1 MNDQKHQGW
10 IASLGN
16 GQTVHEH
23 PTDRG
28 ELSAWQQLLQF
39 CSQSNVRIVQMR
51 LQRSGITIT
60 SVYKADGYFQ
70 AYEAKISNVTKST
83 TTYQGIG
90 GVKHGHVFITW
101 INTQGD
107 VFQDV
112 RPLDEVWVHT
122 NQRKEVDIL

>member
-1 MNDQKHQGW
+1 MSDQKHQGW
-10 IASLGN
+10 IASLSN

-23 PTDRG
+23 PTDKG

-39 CSQSNVRIVQMR
+39 CNLNNVRITQMR
-51 LQRSGITIT
+51 LQRSGITMT

-70 AYEAKISNVTKST
+70 AYEAKVSNVTKAT

-90 GVKHGHVFITW
+90 AVKNNFVFIVW
-101 INTQGD
+101 INMQGD

-112 RPLDEVWVHT
+112 RPLGEVWVHT
-122 NQRKEVDIL
+122 EQRKLVDIQ